1 MYIYKIIS
9 NILLIFILKGKKS
22 DKLYLYIIFIIR
34 FYLAQFLNTYF
45 ITIFIVYKK
54 K

>member
-9 NILLIFILKGKKS
+9 NILLIIIFKGKKS

-34 FYLAQFLNTYF
+34 FYLA
-45 ITIFIVYKK
+45 
-54 K
+54 